1 MELLA
6 ALFGLLA
13 ILLLAFM
20 ADSVRQLRESRAYP
34 VAHSGRFGAPV
45 AQSEL
50 GSAA

>member
-6 ALFGLLA
+6 ILFGLLA

-20 ADSVRQLRESRAYP
+20 ADSVSQLRESRAYP
-34 VAHSGRFGAPV
+34 GARTGRLVAPA
-45 AQSEL
+45 AQLHL